1 MAEKVARA
9 NAKRAVTRQ
18 VNVIRQ
24 CIATDKLE
32 NIDNDVEKLKSLFI
46 SFEQAVSSYQL
57 TLESD
62 EDIDNGET
70 YFDEVQE
77 KFIKVLEQVKSLR
90 MGSENKLPD
99 SGVSSN
105 GANASG
111 SNVDLATL
119 LGAMNLPKVEL
130 EVFSG
135 DPARYHRFIKSF
147 ELNVQDTGI
156 DDTYKLTRLLQYT
169 TGAANEAINGCIL
182 IGGPAGYSQ
191 AKSILK
197 ERFGNPHLVSETVVR
212 NLQFGKPVRSHED
225 LRQLC
230 DDAKNAK
237 IVLTQL
243 KIMNEVGPQ
252 SVLLDI
258 VSRLQPYLQR
268 RWQKRALEINDSKDA
283 YPEFSDLCDF
293 LSAAS
298 KHSSDPVYGFSYM
311 KKDKAGIKSVS
322 HVTNVSNS
330 PSQSGSVS
338 DGVHQVNHGKAT
350 YARQE
355 PVCVLCPLRHRLWH
369 CSKFRQM
376 SPRERLALVERHR
389 LCHNCLLG
397 SHDTQSCGKKSV
409 CLVENC
415 GKKHTMYLHINSV
428 NSANVDNSNLRSA
441 VADGASTVT
450 SGATSANHSTY
461 MPVVQVKVNDTESVY
476 ALLDT
481 GSSNSFCSQ
490 RLIDKLGVDGIYQK
504 LNVSTLSDSI
514 SKNSKLVQLD
524 VVSKDGSQMKL
535 SGVYVVDNIPV
546 KSVEIDVHMFDHLK
560 GIEFQSLSNSDTVD
574 LLIGQDHSEALIPLE
589 VRKGKPGEPLAIRSV
604 LGWCLN
610 GSAHGQCVSTNVV
623 SNFISINETK
633 AVSDE

>member
-18 VNVIRQ
+18 ANVIRQ

-32 NIDNDVEKLKSLFI
+32 NIDNDVEKLKSLFTV
-46 SFEQAVSSYQL
+46 FEQAVSSYQL
-57 TLESD
+57 TLELD

-90 MGSENKLPD
+90 MSSDNKLPD

-119 LGAMNLPKVEL
+119 LGAMNLPKVDL

-197 ERFGNPHLVSETVVR
+197 ERFGNPRLVSETVVR
-212 NLQFGKPVRSHED
+212 NLRFGKPVRSHED

-243 KIMNEVGPQ
+243 KMMNELGPQ

-283 YPEFSDLCDF
+283 HPEFSDLCDF

-298 KHSSDPVYGFSYM
+298 KHSSDPGYGYSYM

-338 DGVHQVNHGKAT
+338 NGVQQVNHGKAT
-350 YARQE
+350 QRA
-355 PVCVLCPLRHRLWH
+355 
-369 CSKFRQM
+369 
-376 SPRERLALVERHR
+376 
-389 LCHNCLLG
+389 
-397 SHDTQSCGKKSV
+397 KSRFV
-409 CLVENC
+409 FYVRY
-415 GKKHTMYLHINSV
+415 G
-428 NSANVDNSNLRSA
+428 
-441 VADGASTVT
+441 
-450 SGATSANHSTY
+450 
-461 MPVVQVKVNDTESVY
+461 
-476 ALLDT
+476 T
-481 GSSNSFCSQ
+481 GY
-490 RLIDKLGVDGIYQK
+490 G
-504 LNVSTLSDSI
+504 T
-514 SKNSKLVQLD
+514 
-524 VVSKDGSQMKL
+524 VVSLDKCHQ
-535 SGVYVVDNIPV
+535 
-546 KSVEIDVHMFDHLK
+546 
-560 GIEFQSLSNSDTVD
+560 
-574 LLIGQDHSEALIPLE
+574 
-589 VRKGKPGEPLAIRSV
+589 GKVGF
-604 LGWCLN
+604 GW
-610 GSAHGQCVSTNVV
+610 T
-623 SNFISINETK
+623 T
-633 AVSDE
+633 